1 MASLSKSELKKM
13 QSNYDH
19 MLQSPIV
26 QKLNK
31 KVSKLKKEN
40 RILNR
45 LLLHLGKSIEQRE
58 THDLTEE
65 SDSGEEHIVYSIE
78 EKSPKRVDVKEEILN
93 DSTHENVKVIPA
105 PQLVDPVF
113 VTREVIV
120 TDTEEDDS
128 KYKGSEN
135 MVGLYDEVTI
145 CREHTRSMM
154 EEEFKEI

>member
-1 MASLSKSELKKM
+1 MTTLSKSELKKM

-45 LLLHLGKSIEQRE
+45 LLLHLGKSIEKRE

-65 SDSGEEHIVYSIE
+65 SDSGDEHIVYSIE
-78 EKSPKRVDVKEEILN
+78 EKSPKHVHIKEEVLN
-93 DSTHENVKVIPA
+93 DSTHENVKVLPA

-113 VTREVIV
+113 VTREVVV
-120 TDTEEDDS
+120 TETEE
-128 KYKGSEN
+128 E
-135 MVGLYDEVTI
+135 EVPTTVQDPNTNNFPPMGGVNGQDPG
-145 CREHTRSMM
+145 E
-154 EEEFKEI
+154 